1 MSFDSKA
8 PDPGLTASLAWNL
21 IGESLPVLAAVVAI
35 PILLHR
41 LGTDRFGVLTLSW
54 MVAGYFGLFD
64 FGLGRALTKA
74 MAQEF
79 GLGRE
84 RSAATLFWTSLA
96 MMLILGALAGT
107 ALAMIAP
114 WLTERALKIPLALQR
129 ETLAGFYVVAV
140 GLPMLITASALRAA
154 LAAANRFDLLNLI
167 RTPSGML
174 SFAAPALMLPFTHS
188 LAWLIAALIANR
200 AVSWVAYLAAILSAL
215 PALRTNRRIELACMR
230 PLIGF
235 GAWITVSNLIIP
247 IMVYLDRFMIG
258 GLLSMAAL
266 TAYSIPME
274 IAGKTVVVPA
284 AISGVMFP
292 AFARSFAVAP
302 AESRRLFERSLK
314 LLGLIMFPVCAMIVT
329 FAPQIMSL
337 WIGRRSMLGS
347 SVVVLQ
353 ILAIGAFV
361 TSVAWIPLALL
372 HGAHRPDLPAK
383 LHLFDFSIYA
393 LLLWICV
400 RRFGVTGAAFTW
412 SGRLLVENLVMFA
425 MASRLITAS
434 RREVMGGCASQAL
447 AIAVIALGAFLSD
460 IETKAV
466 FLCAL
471 AGTTSFVGWRFLLS
485 PIERSRIIGFF
496 SPALRPVLERAERSA
511 NALLR
516 RGLRETNGGLDELA
530 KVVGRYSRNGQI

>member
-1 MSFDSKA
+1 
-8 PDPGLTASLAWNL
+8 
-21 IGESLPVLAAVVAI
+21 
-35 PILLHR
+35 
-41 LGTDRFGVLTLSW
+41 
-54 MVAGYFGLFD
+54 
-64 FGLGRALTKA
+64 
-74 MAQEF
+74 
-79 GLGRE
+79 
-84 RSAATLFWTSLA
+84 

-174 SFAAPALMLPFTHS
+174 SFAAPALILPFTHS

-215 PALRTNRRIELACMR
+215 PALRTKRRIELACMR

-235 GAWITVSNLIIP
+235 GAWTTVSNLIIP

-329 FAPQIMSL
+329 FAPQIISL

-425 MASRLITAS
+425 MASNFVTFARGEIVAAGGVFMLSIVVLVAGAFVG
-434 RREVMGGCASQAL
+434 EVWIKTL
-447 AIAVIALGAFLSD
+447 FALGVTVTSGGAAWRWLLVKSEREWV
-460 IETKAV
+460 IGY
-466 FLCAL
+466 LP
-471 AGTTSFVGWRFLLS
+471 AGFG
-485 PIERSRIIGFF
+485 
-496 SPALRPVLERAERSA
+496 PALEKFA
-511 NALLR
+511 N
-516 RGLRETNGGLDELA
+516 
-530 KVVGRYSRNGQI
+530 